1 MENLSKHVGHMS
13 RRLTPLLPVSTIGFV
28 PQKKERVIKTFE
40 SFNFSFILE
49 GSGTYTYKGECL
61 EVSAPCVIVQW
72 PGEPMDYGPDKSW
85 YEVYFIY
92 GPEAG
97 KALEQKGFFRPG
109 QVLWHISDPARVQ
122 KLLVELD
129 TALRETSLNPDR
141 IDYICEGMI
150 MESLLAKSQ
159 APADADERKI
169 RQIKTYVQQ
178 HLTAR
183 HDFAELARRYG
194 MSLTTFRRR
203 WLEYTGIPP
212 AKYQSQLLIREACRL
227 LIEKNISIGEVAAM
241 LNFEDP
247 YYFSKKFHKE
257 TGLTPSRYRKQH
269 LL

>member
-1 MENLSKHVGHMS
+1 M
-13 RRLTPLLPVSTIGFV
+13 LPVSTIGFV

-49 GSGTYTYKGECL
+49 GSGTYMYKGKCF

-97 KALEQKGFFRPG
+97 EALKQKGFFRSG

-122 KLLVELD
+122 KLLAELD

-178 HLTAR
+178 HLTTR